1 MWGAG
6 EDSGCGCG
14 ASPAAK
20 RKERFMDSKRKVPY
34 AKQKITLY
42 FDENMPAV
50 VVEHFRTSSY
60 WRKKVKVV
68 SAGEEANSGRS
79 DEFQFRYCSRKG
91 YVLVSLDGDFNDD
104 QRYGLHPVWMTRS

>member
-1 MWGAG
+1 
-6 EDSGCGCG
+6 
-14 ASPAAK
+14 
-20 RKERFMDSKRKVPY
+20 MDSKRKVPY